1 MQGRDT
7 EPRLILALP
16 NVWRRVRND
25 LTWYPTMIRAPG
37 NTPILVGAGQYT
49 DHIDAPHYA
58 ALSPQS
64 LAARALELALF
75 DAGVGAAR
83 QSIDALVAVRT
94 VADSLP
100 AEQYPLVAPFGG
112 PDNFPRSVAG
122 HVGCNPHT
130 AIYSIACGDEP
141 QLLVSEMAD
150 RIAAGEFKLVALCGA
165 EAAATTRLA
174 QRQGQVFDWTE
185 EIAGQCD
192 DRGAC
197 IEGLRGPQMAQHGMA
212 MPLDIYPLFEHARR
226 HRLKAS
232 ADDYAQTMAELLER
246 FNQVA
251 RENPYATHR
260 EALSRADI
268 ASVTAGNR
276 IVSYPYT
283 KACVARDAVNQGA
296 AVLMTSVSVA
306 QRLGI
311 DPAKW
316 VYLHSC
322 ASAAEPSVTSRV
334 RLDTSVA
341 MTQTYQ
347 QALASAQISK
357 EQIRHM
363 DIYSCFPIAVFIAL
377 EALGMDA
384 RDPRA
389 LTVTGGLPYFGGPGN
404 NYTMHA
410 IASMIE
416 TLRGDP
422 GSYGLVGANGG
433 YLSKHAV
440 GVYSTTSPDEWH
452 LCSSNALQASLD
464 RIKPRV
470 FEPQPRGTGVVESF
484 SVVPVREGFRS
495 AILGTLTESGRR
507 FVAHSHDNQ
516 TITDNLI
523 NSEAIGRLVTVHP
536 SQDGCNIFSLMG

>member
-1 MQGRDT
+1 
-7 EPRLILALP
+7 
-16 NVWRRVRND
+16 
-25 LTWYPTMIRAPG
+25 MIRAAD

-49 DHIDAPHYA
+49 DHTDAPNYA

-64 LAARALELALF
+64 LAARALERAIF
-75 DAGVGAAR
+75 DAGIGSAR
-83 QSIDALVAVRT
+83 QSVDALVAVRT

-100 AEQYPLVAPFGG
+100 SEQYPLVAPFGG
-112 PDNFPRSVAG
+112 PDNFPRAVARQA
-122 HVGCNPHT
+122 GCDPHT

-141 QLLVSEMAD
+141 QLLVGEMAE

-174 QRQGQVFDWTE
+174 QRQGQVLDWSE
-185 EIAGQCD
+185 AVGGQCD

-197 IEGLRGPQMAQHGMA
+197 IDGLRGSQMAQHGME

-226 HRLKAS
+226 YRLKAS
-232 ADDYAQTMAELLER
+232 ADDYALMMAELLEG

-251 RENPYATHR
+251 RKNPYATYR
-260 EALSRADI
+260 NALTQADI
-268 ASVTAGNR
+268 VSVTEHNR
-276 IVSYPYT
+276 MVVYPYT

-296 AVLMTSVSVA
+296 AVLMTSVGNA

-316 VYLHSC
+316 VYLHSY
-322 ASAAEPSVTSRV
+322 ASAAEAPVVSRA

-341 MTQTYQ
+341 MTRAYE
-347 QALASAQISK
+347 QALASAQISMAHIK
-357 EQIRHM
+357 HM

-377 EALGMDA
+377 EALGIDA
-384 RDPRA
+384 HDPRA

-416 TLRGDP
+416 TLRGDR

-440 GVYSTTSPDEWH
+440 GVYSTRPPAEWH
-452 LCSSNALQASLD
+452 PCSSKALQASLD
-464 RIKPRV
+464 RIEPRC
-470 FEPQPRGTGVVESF
+470 FEPNPRGPGVVESF
-484 SVVPVREGFRS
+484 SVVPIRGGFRS
-495 AILGTLTESGRR
+495 AILGALTESGRR
-507 FVAHSHDNQ
+507 FVAHSCDSQ
-516 TITDNLI
+516 SIADNLI
-523 NSEAIGRLVTVHP
+523 TGEAIGRAVMVHP
-536 SQDGCNIFSLMG
+536 SQDGRNEFSFNLDH